1 MGLPTR
7 HLSDTAAIQPR
18 NRKMSE
24 TPVSPSSSAPQSEE
38 SVQDRLVFLIST
50 PRSGSTLLMR
60 ILNATSAVY
69 SRPEPHI
76 LPALAHL
83 GFWERVDQAPYDQL
97 QAQQAIRQFVGDL
110 PGGEDDYWA
119 ACRAY
124 LDVLYGQM
132 LSTAPEGERYFLDKT
147 PANALVLP
155 FLQKVYPN
163 ARYIVLTRH
172 PAAIFS
178 SYAQSF
184 FDGDYGVAAKFNP
197 ILSRYIPVMAA
208 FLRERPCSI
217 LHVSYENIATQP
229 EVELERISE
238 FLGIPY
244 EPEALDYK
252 RKDVAEGLGDP
263 LGVKQHSRPVA
274 SSVAK
279 WAPELAA
286 DTSKFEIVAKQLAGV
301 APEDL
306 ATWGTPADG
315 LWDAMNAADPKA
327 YKPKKKKWDRYVL
340 QRRLLVWLRR
350 DINERPLGRLLR
362 KVRFVC
368 DVLLRG

>member
-1 MGLPTR
+1 M
-7 HLSDTAAIQPR
+7 SDAA
-18 NRKMSE
+18 
-24 TPVSPSSSAPQSEE
+24 VSAPEA
-38 SVQDRLVFLIST
+38 SVQDRLIFLIST

-83 GFWERVDQAPYDQL
+83 GFWGRVDKAPYDQL
-97 QAQQAIRQFVGDL
+97 QAQQALRQFVSDL
-110 PGGEDDYWA
+110 PNKDDDYWA

-124 LDVLYGQM
+124 LDVLYGRM
-132 LSTAPEGERYFLDKT
+132 LETAPDGERYFLDKT

-184 FDGDYGVAAKFNP
+184 FDGDYDVAAHFNP
-197 ILSRYIPVMAA
+197 ILSRYIPVMAR
-208 FLRERPCSI
+208 FLRERPCPI

-238 FLGIPY
+238 FLGIPF
-244 EPEALDYK
+244 EPEALDYQ
-252 RKDVAEGLGDP
+252 RKDVAAGLGDP

-274 SSVAK
+274 TSVAK
-279 WAPELAA
+279 WAPEFAA
-286 DTSKFEIVAKQLAGV
+286 DQKKFETVAKQLAGV
-301 APEDL
+301 SPEDL
-306 ATWGTPADG
+306 ATWGTPKDT
-315 LWDAMNAADPKA
+315 LWDAMKAADASA
-327 YKPKKKKWDRYVL
+327 YTPKKKKWDRWVA
-340 QRRLLVWLRR
+340 QRKLLVWLRR
-350 DINERPLGRLLR
+350 DIQNRPLGKLIQ
-362 KVRFVC
+362 KVRFFC

>member
-1 MGLPTR
+1 MT
-7 HLSDTAAIQPR
+7 DT
-18 NRKMSE
+18 
-24 TPVSPSSSAPQSEE
+24 SAEG
-38 SVQDRLVFLIST
+38 SVQDRLIFLIST

-83 GFWERVDQAPYDQL
+83 GFWGRVDQAPYDQL
-97 QAQQAIRQFVGDL
+97 QAQQALRQFVSDL
-110 PGGEDDYWA
+110 PNQDEDYWA

-132 LSTAPEGERYFLDKT
+132 LSTAPDGERYFLDKT

-184 FDGDYGVAAKFNP
+184 FDGDYKVAADFNP
-197 ILSRYIPVMAA
+197 ILARYIPVMAR
-208 FLRERPCSI
+208 FLRERPCPI
-217 LHVSYENIATQP
+217 LHVSYEDVATQP

-238 FLGIPY
+238 FLGIPF

-263 LGVKQHSRPVA
+263 LGVQQHSRPVA
-274 SSVAK
+274 TSVAK
-279 WAPELAA
+279 WAPEFAA
-286 DTSKFEIVAKQLAGV
+286 DPQKFEIVAKQLAGV
-301 APEDL
+301 SPEDL
-306 ATWGTPADG
+306 ATWGTPKDG
-315 LWDAMNAADPKA
+315 LWEAMKEADASRYKA
-327 YKPKKKKWDRYVL
+327 KKKKWDRWVL
-340 QRRLLVWLRR
+340 QRRVLVWLRR
-350 DINERPLGRLLR
+350 DIQNRPLGKLIQ
-362 KVRFVC
+362 KVRFFC